1 MSMPEDRG
9 TTTLLADLIGQVT
22 ELFRKEIELLRA
34 EISEKKNQTTAALGF
49 ILVGA
54 VLALTALNVL
64 AAALVRAVEHTGLG
78 AGWAALIVGGL
89 LLVIALILARKGMGD
104 LKASEFTPR
113 RTARAVS
120 RDAAMAKEKM

>member
-9 TTTLLADLIGQVT
+9 ATTLLADLVGQVT

-34 EISEKKNQTTAALGF
+34 EIGETKNKATSALGF

-64 AAALVRAVEHTGLG
+64 AAALVRAIEHAGLD
-78 AGWAALIVGGL
+78 AGWAALIVGGV
-89 LLVIALILARKGMGD
+89 LLVIALVLARKGMGD
-104 LKASEFTPR
+104 LKASEFAPR
-113 RTARAVS
+113 RTTRAVS

>member
-1 MSMPEDRG
+1 MSMPEERG
-9 TTTLLADLIGQVT
+9 PVTLLTDLVGQVT

-49 ILVGA
+49 ILIGA
-54 VLALTALNVL
+54 VFGLTALNVL
-64 AAALVRAVEHTGLG
+64 AGALVRAIERAGLD
-78 AGWAALIVGGL
+78 AGWAALIVGGVL
-89 LLVIALILARKGMGD
+89 LLVGLVLARKGVGD
-104 LKASEFTPR
+104 LKASELAPK